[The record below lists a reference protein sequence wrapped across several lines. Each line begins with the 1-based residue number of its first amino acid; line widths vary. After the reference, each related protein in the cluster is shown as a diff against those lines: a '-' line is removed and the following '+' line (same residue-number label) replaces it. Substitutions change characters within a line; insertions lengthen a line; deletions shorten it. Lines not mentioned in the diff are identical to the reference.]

1 MSFVCGCAR
10 SSLRLGCFPSC
21 GEQGLHS
28 SCGLRASHCGDFCC
42 RARAVA
48 ARAHGLRT
56 CGPRALVL
64 GLSACGTRASLS
76 RGMRALPGPG
86 VEPTPPALE
95 RGFFTAETPG
105 SARLYLHLQ
114 NSSLPW
120 KKRWR
125 KAMLKDGLSAVSPG
139 RRHDRIK
146 ANTRLLSFHISLAIL
161 GFLVV

>member
-1 MSFVCGCAR
+1 MAVPGLRYGSAVSLVVESRGCTPAVVCELLTAGTFVA
-10 SSLRLGCFPSC
+10 
-21 GEQGLHS
+21 EHGLW
-28 SCGLRASHCGDFCC
+28 GLRAS
-42 RARAVA
+42 A

-125 KAMLKDGLSAVSPG
+125 
-139 RRHDRIK
+139 
-146 ANTRLLSFHISLAIL
+146 
-161 GFLVV
+161 